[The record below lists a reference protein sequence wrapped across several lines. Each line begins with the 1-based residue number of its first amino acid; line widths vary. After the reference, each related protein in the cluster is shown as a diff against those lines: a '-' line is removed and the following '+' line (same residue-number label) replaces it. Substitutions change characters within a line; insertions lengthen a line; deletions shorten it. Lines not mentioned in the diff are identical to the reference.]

1 MPSLTLK
8 ASELGNY
15 VISVTFR
22 DELGNAFTP
31 DIVYWT
37 VSDEFGTPV
46 NDNEAV
52 EISSPS
58 SLEHILLTGNDLA
71 IFEDNPMYPDDKGK
85 RNLTVW
91 GTFTSAFSGPGTP
104 FSAEIKFRIMDL
116 VGLSREIILLVSVH
130 ESVTVTDIID
140 TTEVS

>member
-15 VISVTFR
+15 VVSVTFR

-31 DIVYWT
+31 DVVYWT
-37 VSDEFGTPV
+37 LSDEFGTPV
-46 NDNEAV
+46 NDREAV
-52 EISSPS
+52 MIGSPS

-71 IFEDNPMYPDDKGK
+71 IFESNPMYPDDKGK

-91 GTFTSAFSGPGTP
+91 GTYTSVFSGPNTP
-104 FSAEIKFRIMDL
+104 YSAEVKFRVINL
-116 VGLSREIILLVSVH
+116 TGLSREIILLVDVYDSVGVA
-130 ESVTVTDIID
+130 ESVIGAL
-140 TTEVS
+140 